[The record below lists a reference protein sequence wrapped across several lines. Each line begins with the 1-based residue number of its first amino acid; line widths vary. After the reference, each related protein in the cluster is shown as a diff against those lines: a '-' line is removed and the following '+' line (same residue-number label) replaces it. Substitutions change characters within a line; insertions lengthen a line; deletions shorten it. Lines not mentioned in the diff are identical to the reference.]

1 MNNNENRENFEE
13 HLKKL
18 NINSIEMEIVL
29 KALLKKRKKLNLKDR
44 AILDK
49 QLRKQEEIEK
59 KLDKLLCDNN

>member
-1 MNNNENRENFEE
+1 MNNNDKENFEE

-44 AILDK
+44 ATLDK

-59 KLDKLLCDNN
+59 KLDKLQCDNN